1 MSINEEYD
9 GAHFHETTFTDQNGE
24 LKTTKIPVVQELARH
39 GLMNHFPKRFI
50 ALPPPPQEHRHAS
63 VVSNCTVTPPVIDIA
78 KLQLDDSRGSELQR
92 LAMAAKEWGVFLI
105 KNHGVEDMVLDDV
118 RYVVKGFFGLSFE
131 EKKANVG
138 SYKSVDN
145 MGYGKNFVKSEDQP
159 LDWIDR
165 LTMKAAPVDDATN
178 GLFVWPKKPA
188 NFRQAVEKYVEK
200 SRKVLDGLLQDL
212 AESLSLDK
220 NAFLQQFDPKQ
231 SEIKVRVNYYPP
243 CPRPDLAI
251 GIMPHSDASSLTLL
265 LEFGTTGA
273 LQVYNDMGN
282 WVTLQFPDDNN
293 LLVNIGDLLEIM
305 SNGVLKSPW
314 HRVRTQLDAERFSLV
329 YFYNPPARS
338 EIEPVVGGVSM
349 EEIYKKVVVEDYV
362 SNYYKISPT
371 ASKEA
376 IMYARVK

>member
-9 GAHFHETTFTDQNGE
+9 GAHFHEATFTDQNGE

-50 ALPPPPQEHRHAS
+50 ALPPPPPEHHHAS

-118 RYVVKGFFGLSFE
+118 RYVVKGFFGLSFV

-188 NFRQAVEKYVEK
+188 NFRQALEKYVEK

-349 EEIYKKVVVEDYV
+349 EEIYKKVVVEEYV